1 VHNSRLWENKTL
13 FLMQPYRPESGEN
26 HPIKVALELVPPS
39 ELCCCNCW
47 SLGGNVFDHALVSEG
62 SRAIRGEEEMAFTGT
77 LDKCKVCEKT
87 VYFLEM
93 ITADGVNYHKNCFT
107 CSQCNGKLTMSTY
120 SSLEGVLFC
129 KPHFEQKFKERGGLP
144 KVTPANKPQ
153 EGKAPSRLAALFSG
167 TQEKC
172 AVCKKTVYP
181 LEKVTVEGEFY
192 HKACFR
198 CTQGGCFLTP
208 SNYAAL
214 DGNLFC
220 KPHFSQ
226 LFKEKGSYAHLKQA
240 ATIKKSGAVSAEESS
255 ADQEASVSEEPTAT
269 DEATAEEEES

>member
-1 VHNSRLWENKTL
+1 
-13 FLMQPYRPESGEN
+13 
-26 HPIKVALELVPPS
+26 
-39 ELCCCNCW
+39 
-47 SLGGNVFDHALVSEG
+47 
-62 SRAIRGEEEMAFTGT
+62 MAFTGT
-77 LDKCKVCEKT
+77 LEKCKVCEKT

-93 ITADGVNYHKNCFT
+93 ITADGVTYHNTCFK
-107 CSQCNGKLTMSTY
+107 CSQCNGKLTISTY

-144 KVTPANKPQ
+144 K
-153 EGKAPSRLAALFSG
+153 GKAPSKLAALFSG
-167 TQEKC
+167 TQDKC

-192 HKACFR
+192 HKGCFR

-214 DGNLFC
+214 EGNLFC

-240 ATIKKSGAVSAEESS
+240 ATLKKTAATEESS
-255 ADQEASVSEEPTAT
+255 GDGDNGSPEKTPATEETT
-269 DEATAEEEES
+269 QDEKESPQD

>member
-1 VHNSRLWENKTL
+1 
-13 FLMQPYRPESGEN
+13 
-26 HPIKVALELVPPS
+26 
-39 ELCCCNCW
+39 
-47 SLGGNVFDHALVSEG
+47 
-62 SRAIRGEEEMAFTGT
+62 MAFTGT
-77 LDKCKVCEKT
+77 LEKCKVCEKT

-93 ITADGVNYHKNCFT
+93 ITADGVTYHNTCFK
-107 CSQCNGKLTMSTY
+107 CSQCNGKLTISTY

-144 KVTPANKPQ
+144 KVTRRFYFNFI
-153 EGKAPSRLAALFSG
+153 GKAPSKLAALFSG
-167 TQEKC
+167 TQDKC

-192 HKACFR
+192 HKGCFR

-214 DGNLFC
+214 EGNLFC

-226 LFKEKGSYAHLKQA
+226 LFKEKGSYNHLKQA
-240 ATIKKSGAVSAEESS
+240 ATLKKTAAAEES
-255 ADQEASVSEEPTAT
+255 AEKPPTTEETT
-269 DEATAEEEES
+269 EEEAESQD

>member
-1 VHNSRLWENKTL
+1 
-13 FLMQPYRPESGEN
+13 
-26 HPIKVALELVPPS
+26 
-39 ELCCCNCW
+39 
-47 SLGGNVFDHALVSEG
+47 
-62 SRAIRGEEEMAFTGT
+62 MAFTGT
-77 LDKCKVCEKT
+77 LEKCKVCEKT
-87 VYFLEM
+87 VYFIEM
-93 ITADGVNYHKNCFT
+93 ITADGITYHKTCFK
-107 CSQCNGKLTMSTY
+107 CSQCNGKLTISTY

-129 KPHFEQKFKERGGLP
+129 KPHFEQRFKERGGLP
-144 KVTPANKPQ
+144 KVTPANKPSDT
-153 EGKAPSRLAALFSG
+153 GRAPSKLAALFSG

-198 CTQGGCFLTP
+198 CSRGGCFLTP

-226 LFKEKGSYAHLKQA
+226 LFKEKGSYSHLKEAVKA
-240 ATIKKSGAVSAEESS
+240 ATTSTEEGTEEEGAVEEG
-255 ADQEASVSEEPTAT
+255 APEKE
-269 DEATAEEEES
+269 

>member
-1 VHNSRLWENKTL
+1 
-13 FLMQPYRPESGEN
+13 
-26 HPIKVALELVPPS
+26 
-39 ELCCCNCW
+39 
-47 SLGGNVFDHALVSEG
+47 
-62 SRAIRGEEEMAFTGT
+62 MAFTGT
-77 LDKCKVCEKT
+77 LEKCKVCEKT

-93 ITADGVNYHKNCFT
+93 ITADGVTYHNTCFK
-107 CSQCNGKLTMSTY
+107 CSQCNGKLTISTY

-144 KVTPANKPQ
+144 K
-153 EGKAPSRLAALFSG
+153 GKAPSKLAALFSG
-167 TQEKC
+167 TQDKC

-192 HKACFR
+192 HKGCFR

-214 DGNLFC
+214 EGNLFC

-240 ATIKKSGAVSAEESS
+240 ATLKKTAATEESS
-255 ADQEASVSEEPTAT
+255 GDGDNGSTEKTP
-269 DEATAEEEES
+269 AEETTQDEKKESQH

>member
-1 VHNSRLWENKTL
+1 
-13 FLMQPYRPESGEN
+13 
-26 HPIKVALELVPPS
+26 
-39 ELCCCNCW
+39 
-47 SLGGNVFDHALVSEG
+47 
-62 SRAIRGEEEMAFTGT
+62 MAFTGT
-77 LDKCKVCEKT
+77 LEKCKICEKT

-93 ITADGVNYHKNCFT
+93 ITADGITYHQTCFR

-129 KPHFEQKFKERGGLP
+129 KTHFEQKFKERGGLP
-144 KVTPANKPQ
+144 KVTPAKPQ
-153 EGKAPSRLAALFSG
+153 ETGKAPSKLAALFSG
-167 TQEKC
+167 TQDKC

-181 LEKVTVEGEFY
+181 LEKITVEGEFY

-198 CTQGGCFLTP
+198 CKQGGCFLTP

-226 LFKEKGSYAHLKQA
+226 LFKEKGSYNHLKEAVNTKKDDA
-240 ATIKKSGAVSAEESS
+240 ATE
-255 ADQEASVSEEPTAT
+255 
-269 DEATAEEEES
+269 EEEESADNETTEKTPETEETTQEEEETQE

>member
-1 VHNSRLWENKTL
+1 
-13 FLMQPYRPESGEN
+13 
-26 HPIKVALELVPPS
+26 
-39 ELCCCNCW
+39 
-47 SLGGNVFDHALVSEG
+47 
-62 SRAIRGEEEMAFTGT
+62 MAFTGT
-77 LDKCKVCEKT
+77 LEKCKVCEKT

-93 ITADGVNYHKNCFT
+93 ITADGVTYHKTCFT
-107 CSQCNGKLTMSTY
+107 CSQCNGKLTISTY
-120 SSLEGVLFC
+120 SSLDGVLFC

-144 KVTPANKPQ
+144 KVTPAKPQ
-153 EGKAPSRLAALFSG
+153 EPENSLQGKAPSKLAALFSG
-167 TQEKC
+167 TQDKC

-226 LFKEKGSYAHLKQA
+226 LFKEKGSYNHLKQA
-240 ATIKKSGAVSAEESS
+240 VNSKKAAAAEESS
-255 ADQEASVSEEPTAT
+255 SDQKPAETEETT
-269 DEATAEEEES
+269 QEEEEKAED